1 MKTVRRLLLLAALV
15 LGIAASPA
23 EAALGHVRLLVVP
36 LTWGPP
42 VATTDE
48 IQAQV
53 AEADAFI
60 RRASFD
66 RASLS
71 ADVTPVVAG
80 FTIPPA
86 CLTGSNEDTGLGA
99 LSLAARAAATRLGY
113 DLAAY
118 DRFVYVF
125 PEPVCGHGGLGVGRD
140 VLLASPNGLGALGL
154 VHELGHTFRLPHAG
168 SAACAT
174 CGIREYGDQVSVM
187 GQGSIGFSAWEKAQL
202 GWLGAVRRVTA
213 TGTYA
218 LDPVDAPSSQ
228 AQALLL
234 RVPAGT
240 LWIERRLLPG
250 PRIEVRI
257 VKRPPGGGA
266 TRSVF
271 LASGR
276 AAATVSGL
284 VRARLTP
291 AGVAVTRLDRRT

>member
-1 MKTVRRLLLLAALV
+1 MKTVRRLTLLALAFGL
-15 LGIAASPA
+15 AAAPG
-23 EAALGHVRLLVVP
+23 EAAVGHVRLLVVP

-42 VATTDE
+42 VASTQE
-48 IQAQV
+48 VQAQV

-60 RRASFD
+60 RRSSFGQ
-66 RASLS
+66 ASLS

-86 CLTGSNEDTGLGA
+86 CLAGGNEDLGLGA

-113 DLAAY
+113 DLGAY
-118 DRFVYVF
+118 DRFVFVF

-187 GQGSIGFSAWEKAQL
+187 GQGSVDFNAWEKAQL

-218 LDPVDAPSSQ
+218 VDPVDAPSSG
-228 AQALLL
+228 AQALLV
-234 RVPAGT
+234 RVAAGT
-240 LWIERRLLPG
+240 LWIERRLTPA
-250 PRIEVRI
+250 PRVEVRI

-276 AAATVSGL
+276 VTATVPGL

-291 AGVAVTRLDRRT
+291 AGVALTRLDRRT

>member
-1 MKTVRRLLLLAALV
+1 M
-15 LGIAASPA
+15 
-23 EAALGHVRLLVVP
+23 
-36 LTWGPP
+36 
-42 VATTDE
+42 
-48 IQAQV
+48 
-53 AEADAFI
+53 
-60 RRASFD
+60 
-66 RASLS
+66 
-71 ADVTPVVAG
+71 
-80 FTIPPA
+80 
-86 CLTGSNEDTGLGA
+86 
-99 LSLAARAAATRLGY
+99 ARAAATRLGY

-125 PEPVCGHGGLGVGRD
+125 PEPVCGHSGLGVGRD

-218 LDPVDAPSSQ
+218 VDPVDAPSSE
-228 AQALLL
+228 AQALLV
-234 RVPAGT
+234 RVAAGT
-240 LWIERRLLPG
+240 LWIERRLTPA
-250 PRIEVRI
+250 PRVEVRI

-266 TRSVF
+266 TRAVF
-271 LASGR
+271 LASSR
-276 AAATVSGL
+276 VTATVPGL

>member
-1 MKTVRRLLLLAALV
+1 MKTVRRLMLLALALG
-15 LGIAASPA
+15 LAAAPC
-23 EAALGHVRLLVVP
+23 EAAVGHVRLLVVP

-42 VATTDE
+42 VASAE
-48 IQAQV
+48 EVQAQV

-60 RRASFD
+60 RRSSFG

-86 CLTGSNEDTGLGA
+86 CFAGGNEDIGLGA
-99 LSLAARAAATRLGY
+99 LSLAARGAAARLGY
-113 DLAAY
+113 DLGAY
-118 DRFVYVF
+118 DRFVFVF

-140 VLLASPNGLGALGL
+140 VLLASPNGLDALGL
-154 VHELGHTFRLPHAG
+154 VHELGHTFRLPHAS
-168 SAACAT
+168 SAACTT

-218 LDPVDAPSSQ
+218 LDPVDAPSPH
-228 AQALLL
+228 AQALLV
-234 RVPAGT
+234 RVAVGT
-240 LWIERRLLPG
+240 LWIERRLTPA
-250 PRIEVRI
+250 PRVEVRI

-266 TRSVF
+266 TRGVF

-276 AAATVSGL
+276 VAATVSGL
-284 VRARLTP
+284 VRVRLTP
-291 AGVAVTRLDRRT
+291 RGVALTLLDRRPT